1 MAEPLPQEESSQPR
15 VSVILVSHNQAPA
28 LRRAIEALEKSQ
40 GREKMEI
47 LLVDCGSQDESPH
60 LDTDYPGITVLRLP
74 HHFGAT
80 KAMNIASRTAKGE
93 YFFFL
98 SPDVEVAPE
107 TVKQL
112 ADRLDADNE
121 ATAVTPL
128 LVDPEGKP
136 ASRVGKVPNR
146 DDLRAACR
154 GEDPPPSSIDTSAE
168 SIAVE
173 YAGRDALLVRSVF
186 IRGMNYF
193 DARYGHY
200 WADAD
205 LAVQIKRAQK
215 RIKLYPSIRATWH
228 RTTDPFLADTG
239 FSADCANGAA
249 AYLSR
254 YEGFMAGLTFKLGAI
269 FSALLGFRLGEVGA
283 LISGSKVDGT

>member
-1 MAEPLPQEESSQPR
+1 MPDALPQEESLQPR

-40 GREKMEI
+40 QREKIEI
-47 LLVDCGSQDESPH
+47 LLVDCGSQDESPQ
-60 LDTDYPGITVLRLP
+60 LDTDYPGITILRLP

-98 SPDVEVAPE
+98 SSDVEVAPE

-112 ADRLDADNE
+112 ADRLEADNE

-136 ASRVGKVPNR
+136 VSRVGKLLNS

-154 GEDPPPSSIDTSAE
+154 GEDSPPSAIDTSAE
-168 SIAVE
+168 GIAVE
-173 YAGRDALLVRSVF
+173 YAR
-186 IRGMNYF
+186 
-193 DARYGHY
+193 
-200 WADAD
+200 
-205 LAVQIKRAQK
+205 
-215 RIKLYPSIRATWH
+215 
-228 RTTDPFLADTG
+228 
-239 FSADCANGAA
+239 
-249 AYLSR
+249 
-254 YEGFMAGLTFKLGAI
+254 
-269 FSALLGFRLGEVGA
+269 
-283 LISGSKVDGT
+283 